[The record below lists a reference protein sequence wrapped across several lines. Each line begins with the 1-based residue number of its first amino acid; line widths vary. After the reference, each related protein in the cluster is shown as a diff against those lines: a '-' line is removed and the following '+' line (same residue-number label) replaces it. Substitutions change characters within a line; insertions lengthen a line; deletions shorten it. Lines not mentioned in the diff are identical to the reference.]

1 MTGGVSPPGLVLSE
15 EGAKEMGEPSP
26 EALPRCP
33 PLFVDTVGEIER
45 VFLVALEHISQL
57 ACYVL
62 VKDGEVHLIVT
73 FEAARIEVC
82 RAYSAVSAID
92 HDNLRMMEAGLVD
105 PYLASLLLQLVT
117 VIEDTVRC
125 KGYIAWRIVSLASLM
140 AW

>member
-1 MTGGVSPPGLVLSE
+1 MIGRVPPPRAVAVSHGSSLGEEMGRETWQGECPLPGLVLSE

-45 VFLVALEHISQL
+45 VFVVALEHISQL

-73 FEAARIEVC
+73 F
-82 RAYSAVSAID
+82 
-92 HDNLRMMEAGLVD
+92 
-105 PYLASLLLQLVT
+105 
-117 VIEDTVRC
+117 
-125 KGYIAWRIVSLASLM
+125 
-140 AW
+140 

>member
-1 MTGGVSPPGLVLSE
+1 MERESLIGRVPSPGAVAVRHGSSLGGEMERERLDRESPTHGLSQSGSASLGERWRERLDSGECPTGLVLSE

-73 FEAARIEVC
+73 F
-82 RAYSAVSAID
+82 
-92 HDNLRMMEAGLVD
+92 
-105 PYLASLLLQLVT
+105 
-117 VIEDTVRC
+117 
-125 KGYIAWRIVSLASLM
+125 
-140 AW
+140 